1 MNKSIA
7 FGLAGIAFAA
17 VMLGVGFY
25 TGQRGNPAV
34 SPVEARAAVPAADAP
49 AAVGDRAAIEK
60 IVREYLVAN
69 PEVMVEVQA
78 ALETKQE
85 EKQRVAQQ
93 ATISSAKDEIFNA
106 SYDGIGGNPNG
117 SVTVVEFFDYNCGYC
132 KRAFPDMEALS
143 TEDKDLRVVYKEFP
157 ILGPDSQK
165 AHLVSMAFRTLMP
178 EKWDQFHHTLMTS
191 ADRNSEDSAVK
202 VALDLGADEAALRK
216 EMENP
221 AIAAAFN
228 TTYELANKL
237 AITGTPSYVVGKE
250 VIFGAL
256 GKAVLVEK
264 VALARACTEA
274 TC

>member
-7 FGLAGIAFAA
+7 LGLAGVALAA
-17 VMLGVGFY
+17 VMLGAGFY
-25 TGQRGNPAV
+25 SGQRAG
-34 SPVEARAAVPAADAP
+34 VPAAAAIEAP
-49 AAVGDRAAIEK
+49 AATPADAPVATDRAAIET
-60 IVREYLVAN
+60 IVREYLLAN

-85 EKQRVAQQ
+85 DRQRVAQQ
-93 ATISSAKDEIFNA
+93 ATIASAKDEIFNA
-106 SYDGIGGNPNG
+106 SYDGIGGNPAG
-117 SVTVVEFFDYNCGYC
+117 SVTIVEFFDYNCGYC

-143 TEDKDLRVVYKEFP
+143 SEDKDLRVVYKEFP

-165 AHLVSMAFRTLMP
+165 AHQISMAFRALMP

-191 ADRNSEDSAVK
+191 AERNGEDSAMK
-202 VALDLGADEAALRK
+202 TALGLGADEAALRK

-221 AIAAAFN
+221 AIAVAFN

-256 GKAVLVEK
+256 GKAVLEEK
-264 VALARACTEA
+264 VSAARACTDA

>member
-7 FGLAGIAFAA
+7 LGLAGVAFAA
-17 VMLGVGFY
+17 VMLGFGFY
-25 TGQRGNPAV
+25 SGQRAGQPAV
-34 SPVEARAAVPAADAP
+34 AAVEAPAADAP
-49 AAVGDRAAIEK
+49 AAAGDRAAIEK

-78 ALETKQE
+78 SLEKKQE
-85 EKQRVAQQ
+85 EKQRAAQQ
-93 ATISSAKDEIFNA
+93 ETISSSKDEIFNA

-165 AHLVSMAFRTLMP
+165 AHQVSMAFRALMP

-191 ADRNSEDSAVK
+191 ADRNGEDAAVK
-202 VALDLGADEAALRK
+202 VALGLGADEAALRK

-221 AIAAAFN
+221 AISKAFN

-256 GKAVLVEK
+256 GKAVLEEK
-264 VALARACTEA
+264 VAVARSCTDA